1 MILYCIPMQVGSR
14 SELVFLTSESLP
26 VHLLGKTWMLAIN
39 GCEVCELCKFVCQ
52 LLTHALVDFH

>member
-1 MILYCIPMQVGSR
+1 MQVGSR